1 MIFFHL
7 ESLKEKIFGDK
18 ILAEQVVRHHIV
30 PNIGELF
37 NIFILYI
44 R

>member
-7 ESLKEKIFGDK
+7 ESLKEKIFGDT